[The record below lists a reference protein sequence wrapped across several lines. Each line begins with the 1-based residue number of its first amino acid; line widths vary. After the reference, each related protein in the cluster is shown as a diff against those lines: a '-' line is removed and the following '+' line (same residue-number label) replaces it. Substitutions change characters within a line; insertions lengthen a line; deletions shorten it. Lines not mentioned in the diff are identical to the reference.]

1 MTKRALL
8 AAVAVIVA
16 LVGSAVAVVAQDEV
30 QLRADGP
37 VTVRGTDAAAP
48 FSLGGRTIRQVRYV
62 DDAVVEVGL
71 TLANLGGTPVTVT
84 GLDDAMTDPRLFDL
98 IEIIDD
104 DGERQFTLASG
115 ARRQVVLRLRM
126 TGCETLS
133 ARAGSVVDHIGLTV
147 DRAWGLPGETV
158 TVRLP
163 EEVRAGSP
171 REAGCADASAGS
183 RPAG

>member
-8 AAVAVIVA
+8 AVIAVVIALFGSVVAV
-16 LVGSAVAVVAQDEV
+16 LAQEEV
-30 QLRADGP
+30 QLRAAGP
-37 VTVRGTDAAAP
+37 VTVAGTDAAAP

-62 DDAVVEVGL
+62 DDAVVDVGL

-84 GLDDAMTDPRLFDL
+84 GLDEAMTDPRLFDL
-98 IEIIDD
+98 LALTDE
-104 DGERQFTLASG
+104 DGERRFTLPSG

-126 TGCETLS
+126 TGCESLS
-133 ARAGSVVDHIGLTV
+133 ARAGSVVDHVGLTV
-147 DRAWGLPGETV
+147 KRAWGLPGETV

>member
-8 AAVAVIVA
+8 AVVAVIVA
-16 LVGSAVAVVAQDEV
+16 LSGSAVAVLAQEEV
-30 QLRADGP
+30 QLRATGP
-37 VTVRGTDAAAP
+37 VSVTGTDAAAP

-98 IEIIDD
+98 LALTD
-104 DGERQFTLASG
+104 DGEQRFTLASG
-115 ARRQVVLRLRM
+115 ARRQVVLRLRL
-126 TGCETLS
+126 TGCESLS

-147 DRAWGLPGETV
+147 NRSWVLPGETV

-163 EEVRAGSP
+163 QELRAGSP